1 MDKTIHYFRN
11 KLKEAFMS
19 TIKAI
24 FAGLLATSLSIAA
37 ISGKVTDTSGTIAI
51 SGALVQLE
59 KGGQSVTTGPDG
71 LFSLPGST
79 ENIPGKSISSLPQN
93 LFATIRNGLLWVNI
107 VGKST
112 VVVST
117 FDLNGK
123 ALSSVRRTME
133 AGTHSIMLPNR
144 VAGLCLCKVKTGNRE
159 IVLKAHSVDG
169 VLSRGAVY
177 IQGSSSNKALAKQVV
192 VTAAINDVIVV
203 TKAGYLN
210 YRVAVNNSDTGVI
223 EIKLIVCADTV
234 RDADGNLYHA
244 VRIGNQVWTV
254 ENLRTTKYNDG
265 SLIPLD
271 TSIGFLYVGT
281 KMPKYCYYR
290 NNQETTNADSIKKYG
305 ALYNWFVV
313 NPENLQKITPV
324 GWHVPSNAE
333 WDTLRNYLIA
343 NGYNYDGTTTGD
355 KIAKSLAA
363 QTDWVTSTGAGTI
376 GNDPRINNRS
386 GFSALPGGNRDL
398 MGLFFFKGAYGI
410 WWSTT
415 EFDASSAHSPS
426 LSFKDS
432 SFCADGGDKS
442 RCFSVRLVRDSI

>member
-1 MDKTIHYFRN
+1 
-11 KLKEAFMS
+11 MS

-24 FAGLLATSLSIAA
+24 FSGLLATSLSMAA

-71 LFSLPGST
+71 LFSLSEST
-79 ENIPGKSISSLPQN
+79 AIIPGHGRSSLPQN
-93 LFATIRNGLLWVNI
+93 LFATIRNGLLWVN
-107 VGKST
+107 VAEKSA
-112 VVVST
+112 VEVSV

-144 VAGLCLCKVKTGNRE
+144 GAGLCLYKVKSGNRE

-169 VLSRGAVY
+169 VLSGGAVY
-177 IQGSSSNKALAKQVV
+177 TQGSSSNKALAKQVV
-192 VTAAINDVIVV
+192 VTAAINDVIAV

-210 YRVAVNNSDTGVI
+210 YRVAVMNSDTGGI
-223 EIKLIVCADTV
+223 EIKMIVCADTV

-265 SLIPLD
+265 SPIPLD
-271 TSIGFLYVGT
+271 TSNESPLLSRT
-281 KMPKYCYYR
+281 PKYCYYGY
-290 NNQETTNADSIKKYG
+290 NSDQKATNADSIKKYG
-305 ALYNWFVV
+305 ALYNWYVV
-313 NPENLQKITPV
+313 NPENLQKIAPM
-324 GWHVPSNAE
+324 GWHVPSIAE

-363 QTDWVTSTGAGTI
+363 QTDWVTDTGAGTI
-376 GNDPRINNRS
+376 GNDQRTNNRS
-386 GFSALPGGNRDL
+386 GFSALPGGKRDFSA
-398 MGLFFFKGAYGI
+398 LFFFKGAFGF
-410 WWSTT
+410 WWSATA
-415 EFDASSAHSPS
+415 EFDAPDARGYS
-426 LSFKDS
+426 LGYKYNRLWL
-432 SFCADGGDKS
+432 DGGYKII
-442 RCFSVRLVRDSI
+442 CFSVRLVRDSI